1 MRSIAIIGGGPAGA
15 AAAERLLNGA
25 KAAGQPALEV
35 FLFEEKPGWE
45 KPCGGGLTAKA
56 ARRYPYLMDACQPHV
71 QVEEAE
77 LVAANGAAVR
87 IHLRAPLLVY
97 SRSVLNALLL
107 RRARQAGA
115 RIIEDRILGFER
127 EGPGGR
133 GWRLRGR
140 TGAYAADYLILAAG
154 ARSALRKLL
163 APPVEARDY
172 MLTFGYF
179 APPADRLLRVQFFE
193 DFEGY
198 AWAFPRPDHMS
209 LGIAAQ
215 MGESDMPGLQSRLH
229 RFIERFGYPV
239 KQSPVFGHLLP
250 ALGAA
255 SWPNLPLAGDGW
267 AMAGDVAGLVDPLT
281 GEGIYFAMRSGEL
294 AAEAILQ
301 GQPETY
307 AEQVWKEFGFRHES
321 GARHAPRFYHG
332 NFWGKPVTTRMVE
345 FCSRSRSF
353 MNLLQDLFEGT
364 QVYTGLSTRVYR
376 VLANGMMEMAAG
388 SVRTAANKVLK
399 SA

>member
-1 MRSIAIIGGGPAGA
+1 MQSIAIIGGGPAGA
-15 AAAERLLNGA
+15 VAAERLLTGA
-25 KAAGQPALEV
+25 KDAGQPVPQVL
-35 FLFEEKPGWE
+35 LFEEKPGWE

-56 ARRYPYLMDACQPHV
+56 ARRYPYLMDVCRPHV
-71 QVEEAE
+71 RVEEAE

-87 IHLRAPLLVY
+87 MRLRAPLLVY

-107 RRARQAGA
+107 KRAEGAGA
-115 RIIEDRILGFER
+115 RVIEDRILGFER
-127 EGPGGR
+127 AGL

-140 TGAYAADYLILAAG
+140 AGEYSAGYLILAAG
-154 ARSALRKLL
+154 ARSGLRKLF
-163 APPVEARDY
+163 APPFEARDC

-179 APPADRLLRVQFFE
+179 APPAGQLLRVQFFA

-209 LGIAAQ
+209 LGIAGQ
-215 MGESDMPGLQSRLH
+215 MGASGMAGARRRLH
-229 RFIERFGYPV
+229 EFMERFGYSI
-239 KQSPVFGHLLP
+239 KQSPVFAHLLP

-255 SWPNLPLAGDGW
+255 SWRNLHLAGNGW
-267 AMAGDVAGLVDPLT
+267 AMAGDAAGLVDPLT

-294 AAEAILQ
+294 AAEAILR
-301 GQPETY
+301 GQPEAY
-307 AEQVWKEFGFRHES
+307 AGEVWQEFGCRHES

-345 FCSRSRSF
+345 FCARSRSF

-364 QVYTGLSTRVYR
+364 QVYSGLSSRVYR
-376 VLANGMMEMAAG
+376 VLARGMMEMAASAAG
-388 SVRTAANKVLK
+388 TAASRLLK
-399 SA
+399 NA